1 MSDIN
6 IQKDAKIVKVIAAQA
21 RGESIDSN
29 VANEAGQIIQ
39 ELLADFNPQNR
50 YQIGQLMGYSL
61 TEMQQGENNWLG
73 MIADQKNINFGDK
86 ASFDVRMSGIKAYIQ
101 AKGATTSRSK
111 IADKK
116 VILDTIAVSA
126 RPALNIVELRAGR
139 KNMSDLIREANREI
153 SNAKIGHIQGVLAA
167 GIASHASPFYAA
179 GNDFIPATFDPMLT
193 HWRRQGGVAII
204 GDIAALDKLAL
215 ATGFAYNA
223 AKDVQFGNGIIE
235 DYHRTGLIGNY
246 KGAAVIAMPNPY
258 LDGGTSTLIN
268 QGYIYILPVSMAA
281 DARNLKVV
289 NEGPVTAFEAQN
301 IDDLVY
307 EVRLDQWFGA
317 GFVVGTN
324 PSMGVYKDNNLN

>member
-1 MSDIN
+1 MSDIL
-6 IQKDAKIVKVIAAQA
+6 IRKDAKIVKVIAAQA
-21 RGESIDSN
+21 RGERIESD

-50 YQIGQLMGYSL
+50 YQIGQLMAYSL
-61 TEMQQGENNWLG
+61 TEMQQGANDWLA

-86 ASFDVRMSGIKAYIQ
+86 AAFNVRMSGIKAYIQ

-111 IADKK
+111 VADRQLI
-116 VILDTIAVSA
+116 VDTIAVSA

-139 KNMSDLIREANREI
+139 KNMSDLIREANLEI
-153 SNAKIGHIQGVLAA
+153 NNTKLGHIMSVLAA
-167 GIASHASPFYAA
+167 AADDYTTPYYAT
-179 GNDFIPATFDPMLT
+179 GVGFVPATFDPMLT
-193 HWRRQGGVAII
+193 HWRRAGGVSII

-215 ATGFAYNA
+215 ATGFSYNA
-223 AKDVQFGNGIIE
+223 AGDKQFADGIIE
-235 DYHRTGLIGNY
+235 NYHRTGMIGNY
-246 KGAAVIAMPNPY
+246 KGAPVVAMPNPY
-258 LDGGTSTLIN
+258 LDGGTETLIDK
-268 QGYIYILPVSMAA
+268 GYLYLMPVGLSA

-317 GFVVGTN
+317 AFVVGKN
-324 PSMGVYKDNNLN
+324 PSLGVYLDSAL